1 MGLRRTVLLSL
12 LLAGCRHATHA
23 NVVKTAV
30 APAVGEHVRLA
41 AVMWPTKK
49 AVITCTRRIDDAA
62 QPIGVPGP
70 CKRLEAGETD
80 PVKIL
85 SWATLGRFDDDAP
98 DSVPKSFGGR
108 CKLEIEPGQRQPL
121 REATLTWVTPTKRV
135 KLDDWMPTDD
145 AEAVEADQFTIE
157 SSFAPEGE
165 WLAILHVAVGLGEGD
180 RIIQVP
186 GVKIVA
192 VPACE

>member
-1 MGLRRTVLLSL
+1 MKRAVLLAL
-12 LLAGCRHATHA
+12 LSAGCRHATHA
-23 NVVKTAV
+23 NVVETAV
-30 APAVGEHVRLA
+30 APPVGDHVRLA

-49 AVITCTRRIDDAA
+49 AVIACTRRVDDAA

-70 CKRLEAGETD
+70 CKRLEAGEAE

-98 DSVPKSFGGR
+98 DAVPKSFGGR
-108 CKLEIEPGQRQPL
+108 CHLEIVAGDRHPL
-121 REATLTWVTPTKRV
+121 HEATLTWVTPTKRV

-145 AEAVEADQFTIE
+145 AEPVEADRFTIE
-157 SSFAPEGE
+157 TSFAPEGS
-165 WLAILHVAVGLGEGD
+165 WLAILHVAIGLGEGD

-186 GVKIVA
+186 GFKIVP